1 MNYIEKNLKFQRRKG
16 MQTSAIFSLD
26 SRFNAGIES
35 IGKQKKKEKRKK
47 TKKTLKMNRHIVLSV
62 CCESLWKVELI
73 ISMECVE
80 GIAS

>member
-35 IGKQKKKEKRKK
+35 PASGSKKKKKKEKKQKK
-47 TKKTLKMNRHIVLSV
+47 R
-62 CCESLWKVELI
+62 
-73 ISMECVE
+73 
-80 GIAS
+80 

>member
-1 MNYIEKNLKFQRRKG
+1 

-35 IGKQKKKEKRKK
+35 PASGSKKKQKEK
-47 TKKTLKMNRHIVLSV
+47 KKTLKMNRHIVLSV